1 MAVWSAVLEKD
12 GQAHTFLGRVFDAL
26 ENQQVHYNFLL
37 VGIEAYPVAPEFQ
50 FVNRDPVWI
59 SGEELTHMIGQED
72 FQWVWGA
79 LLAFLP
85 SVSREQ
91 AVSRVCDLYAPSSS
105 DQDSWHVRNRFPE
118 TGAEFM
124 IFAEDSTYTEL
135 LARRRELVERF
146 CRHEPRAKMD
156 RITDV

>member
-50 FVNRDPVWI
+50 FVNR
-59 SGEELTHMIGQED
+59 
-72 FQWVWGA
+72 
-79 LLAFLP
+79 
-85 SVSREQ
+85 VSREQ

-105 DQDSWHVRNRFPE
+105 DQDNWHVRNRFPE